1 MSNAHAAN
9 ERELNTQVEQV
20 RLVFVSMQN
29 SLYLGLG
36 LAILLVLALDSPE
49 QRTQLLWWL
58 GMVALVRS
66 ICVGYAHWALQRGIT
81 TINTPRLITHMC
93 VIKAAEG
100 LAWGCLA
107 WIVMG
112 SGSLAQQLLTMAS
125 LAGVSGN
132 AVSLLAPVFP
142 LFLSMQL
149 AQLLAVNSKLLL
161 IDDPSFK
168 ILAVGCSLYV
178 LGQIGQTLAAQR
190 TTRHSIALRFENS
203 ALVESLQ
210 VASEIAEQARIKAE
224 DANLAKSKFL
234 AAASHDLRQ
243 PIHAQ
248 ALFLEVLGRSNLSEK
263 QHKVLDS
270 ARTAAGASAQM
281 LDTLLDFSR
290 IEACVIEPQ
299 FCAFQLQPLL
309 NKLENELGSLAD
321 AKGIVYRSRETNL
334 AVNSDPALL
343 ELILRNLIT
352 NAIRYTEQG
361 GLLVACR
368 KRGDDVMVEVI
379 DTGIGIACEQQSEIF
394 REFHQLGNS
403 ERDRQKGLGLGLAIA
418 DGLVRSL
425 GHQLTLVS
433 QPGRGS
439 IFRLRVP
446 LTHSGFSEDID
457 CLLGSTLLATGPL
470 NGLRVLVIDDDA
482 IVREGMAQLLQDW
495 NCECKVVES
504 IEEALQVVTEWQPQ
518 LLISD
523 YRLREGHTGAQA
535 IKQIRQTIGE
545 SVSAFIITG
554 DTAPERLREA
564 HESGIPLLHKPVSPY
579 QLYRT
584 MVSSMVVL
592 PITFGK
598 SSPLR

>member
-1 MSNAHAAN
+1 MSNVHTAN
-9 ERELNTQVEQV
+9 VRELNTQVEQV

-49 QRTQLLWWL
+49 QRTKLLWWL
-58 GMVALVRS
+58 GVVALGRIV
-66 ICVGYAHWALQRGIT
+66 CVSYARQALRHGIT
-81 TINTPRLITHMC
+81 TTNTGQLITHMC
-93 VIKAAEG
+93 FIKVFEG

-149 AQLLAVNSKLLL
+149 AQLFAIVSKLLL
-161 IDDPSFK
+161 VDDPSFK
-168 ILAVGCSLYV
+168 LLAIGCVLYV
-178 LGQIGQTLAAQR
+178 TGQAGQALVAQR
-190 TTRHSIALRFENS
+190 TTRHSIALRFENL

-210 VASEIAEQARIKAE
+210 VASELAEQARIKAE
-224 DANLAKSKFL
+224 EANLAKSKFL

-248 ALFLEVLGRSNLSEK
+248 ALFLDVLGRSELSNK
-263 QHKVLDS
+263 QHKVLAS
-270 ARTAAGASAQM
+270 ARAAAGASAQM

-299 FCAFQLQPLL
+299 LCSFQLQPLL
-309 NKLENELGSLAD
+309 NKLESELGSLAD
-321 AKGIVYRSRETNL
+321 AKGIVYRSRETHL
-334 AVNSDPALL
+334 AANSDPALL

-368 KRGDDVMVEVI
+368 KRGDDVVIEVI
-379 DTGIGIACEQQSEIF
+379 DTGIGIALEQQSEIF

-418 DGLVRSL
+418 NGLALSL

-433 QPGRGS
+433 QPDRGS
-439 IFRLRVP
+439 IFRLRAP
-446 LTHSGFSEDID
+446 LTRSGFSEDID
-457 CLLGSTLLATGPL
+457 CLLGGTLLAKDL
-470 NGLRVLVIDDDA
+470 LCGLRVLVIDDDA
-482 IVREGMAQLLQDW
+482 IVREGMSQLLEDW

-504 IEEALQVVTEWQPQ
+504 IAEALDVVAQWQPQ

-523 YRLREGHTGAQA
+523 YRLREGQTGAQA
-535 IKQIRQTIGE
+535 IKQVREIIGE
-545 SVSAFIITG
+545 AVSALIITG

-584 MVSSMVVL
+584 MVGSMVAL
-592 PITFGK
+592 PIT
-598 SSPLR
+598 SPHR